1 VTDVAFLLSLESHK
15 IDLLVVSHSG
25 LLIKNFVIRILM
37 CHANTTD
44 NHLLQVTSFVRDVE
58 AAQQ

>member
-1 VTDVAFLLSLESHK
+1 VTDVAFLLSLDQSHK
-15 IDLLVVSHSG
+15 IDLLVSHSG

-37 CHANTTD
+37 CHATTTD

-58 AAQQ
+58 AAQH